1 MSFGDLKV
9 QDLIYEDSS
18 NNEVTVVIADLA
30 TKANPT
36 FTGTVTVPTAPA
48 SDVSTK
54 AASTAFVD
62 AYYASKA
69 APAFTGSATGV
80 NLTLSGNLV
89 VNGTTTTIDSVTLSV
104 KDKNIEL
111 GVVSSPSDTTADG
124 GGITLKGASDK
135 TFNWVNATDAWTSS
149 EHIYLGDNKKL
160 LLGVGSGGEQDLS
173 IYSNGSEGVLET
185 QSGGTIQFKCNTGS
199 SSTNTFATFSGA
211 ASQLDFY
218 KSVFFQGNS
227 KNIVWDKPND
237 SFYFTD
243 NAKIRLGAGS
253 GVAGDLLIY
262 SDGTQGVFDGDVQ
275 FLGAAQNIEWEK
287 SANSLTFKS
296 PSAGA
301 ASGKAHW
308 GSGGSSYQNLEIW
321 MHTSTAIIQTSHSP
335 LQIATGNS
343 QDLNLLSSKD
353 INFINS
359 TGTTN
364 YYMRCKENS
373 GSDQC
378 VELYYGNTPDKKLET
393 TATGVNVVG
402 ALTINGS
409 ALSAAPEITGTTD
422 GAVTAGD
429 AITVTTDGELQKIV
443 SFTKAAGTPGEA
455 NNTYAGNIQVAYDK
469 ISGKVA
475 AAFRESS
482 SISVK
487 IGTIS
492 GTTVSWGT
500 KQTMVSGSTDPF
512 AIGFHNNVL
521 VFGYRASAAKVKA
534 ATVSGTVATFGSAA
548 DFGGGNNSYFESAF
562 YSEGKARWV
571 LLWRDAGDYPT
582 YTKLVVG
589 SVSGTTFSGGSVI
602 NVFTENS
609 GAVGRVDR
617 ISMKEMPSVN
627 KFVVCGVKDAGN
639 ENFILRVG
647 EINASNNSVTW
658 ENDQRPIFFNTGNEF
673 DYYGTKYAVSIGW
686 NDTDKYAVATGR
698 RGQGSLQQRIYSLK
712 LNYNETTKDFS
723 WDTSSVLKV
732 DDEVT
737 SNWNDTIY
745 IPELNQL
752 MVIWV
757 DQATSDGQGYFRWKT
772 VRSSGTNTLEIVDP
786 SGGVSTLGNAL
797 GANNRCHG
805 SGNTYLNAIYT
816 SSSRVLIGYRD
827 ISQSNKTY
835 TVMQQLA
842 GSNLAA
848 QEFIGFA
855 SSSVGDNATL
865 TVKVTGNT
873 VTKSGLSA
881 GKKHYLQSDGTL
893 STSPDSPSVEVGI
906 ALTSSSLL
914 IKG

>member
-18 NNEVTVVIADLA
+18 NNEITVVIADLA
-30 TKANPT
+30 TKSNPI
-36 FTGTVTVPTAPA
+36 FSGTVTVPTATA
-48 SDVSTK
+48 GDNSTK
-54 AASTAFVD
+54 AASTAFVV
-62 AYYASKA
+62 ASFAPKN

-80 NLTLSGNLV
+80 NLTLSGDLT
-89 VNGTTTTIDSVTLSV
+89 VNGTTTTINTTTLQV
-104 KDKNIEL
+104 EDKNIEI
-111 GVVSSPSDTTADG
+111 GKVASPSDTTADG
-124 GGITLKGASDK
+124 GGWTLLGSTNK
-135 TFNWVNATDAWTSS
+135 TFNWLNATDSWTSS
-149 EHIYLGDNKKL
+149 EHIEIASGKNLKVDGTTFFVDGTNNR
-160 LLGVGSGGEQDLS
+160 VGIGSASPTYPLDLTGNS
-173 IYSNGSEGVLET
+173 ANGFVVARINNTASNGYARILLDREGG
-185 QSGGTIQFKCNTGS
+185 STGS
-199 SSTNTFATFSGA
+199 ADISYAPGVFFAIGPSANDTNTPIVLRNNNATERMRILSDGKIGIGVTAPTFSDINSVTSSTRKLGIEIFKDGTDTASAIKLAADAGNGSKHFAQLGFSGA
-211 ASQLDFY
+211 
-218 KSVFFQGNS
+218 N
-227 KNIVWDKPND
+227 
-237 SFYFTD
+237 
-243 NAKIRLGAGS
+243 
-253 GVAGDLLIY
+253 
-262 SDGTQGVFDGDVQ
+262 GTTH
-275 FLGAAQNIEWEK
+275 W
-287 SANSLTFKS
+287 ANYNTGGTKVGELVIG
-296 PSAGA
+296 SAGQLGIGGTTYGS
-301 ASGKAHW
+301 SGQVLT
-308 GSGGSSYQNLEIW
+308 SGGSGAAPSW
-321 MHTSTAIIQTSHSP
+321 
-335 LQIATGNS
+335 
-343 QDLNLLSSKD
+343 
-353 INFINS
+353 
-359 TGTTN
+359 TT
-364 YYMRCKENS
+364 
-373 GSDQC
+373 
-378 VELYYGNTPDKKLET
+378 
-393 TATGVNVVG
+393 
-402 ALTINGS
+402 I
-409 ALSAAPEITGTTD
+409 SAAPEITGTTD

-455 NNTYAGNIQVAYDK
+455 NNTYAGNIQVAFDK

-487 IGTIS
+487 IGTVS

-521 VFGYRASAAKVKA
+521 VFGYRASAAKIKA

-571 LLWRDAGDYPT
+571 VLWRDAGDYPT

-609 GAVGRVDR
+609 GAVGRVDN

-658 ENDQRPIFFNTGNEF
+658 ENDQRPIFFGTDNEF
-673 DYYGTKYAVSIGW
+673 NHYGTKYEVSIGW

-698 RGQGSLQQRIYSLK
+698 RGQGSYQQLLYSLK
-712 LNYNETTKDFS
+712 LSYDETTKDFS
-723 WDTSSVLKV
+723 WDPNSKLKI
-732 DDEVT
+732 DNAVT
-737 SNWNDTIY
+737 SNWNETIY

-752 MVIWV
+752 MVLWI
-757 DQATSDGQGYFRWKT
+757 DQGYNDGQGYIRWKT
-772 VRSSGTNTLEIVDP
+772 IRTSGTNTLEIVDP
-786 SGGVSTLGNAL
+786 SGGISALGNAL
-797 GANNRCHG
+797 GSNNRSYG
-805 SGNTYLNAIYT
+805 TTREYLNSVYAGGSKI
-816 SSSRVLIGYRD
+816 LMGYRD

-835 TVMQQLA
+835 TVFQQLA
-842 GSNLAA
+842 GSNLST

-855 SSSVGDNATL
+855 SSSVGDNAAL

-893 STSPDSPSVEVGI
+893 STSADDPIVEAGI
-906 ALTSSSLL
+906 ALTSTSLL